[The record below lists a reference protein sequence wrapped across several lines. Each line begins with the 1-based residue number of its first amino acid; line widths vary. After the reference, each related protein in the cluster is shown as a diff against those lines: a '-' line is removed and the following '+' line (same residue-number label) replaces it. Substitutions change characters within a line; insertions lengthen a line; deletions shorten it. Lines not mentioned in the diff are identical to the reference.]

1 MLDATQPSELPMKAS
16 PTLYVICAA
25 VVLNACDAKSPS
37 AKGPVDTA
45 RIVDAIKTD
54 EVHWNS
60 DYKSGDAGVVA
71 AHYAT
76 NATLMIPGA
85 APLVG
90 AAAIKAGL
98 EQALSDKAFRLSFAS
113 DKVDVAA
120 SGDLAAARGSYT
132 ETATDPKTSEVV
144 TDKGSY
150 VTIYKPQPD
159 GAWKAVWDINTP
171 GAPPARPVGAQ

>member
-1 MLDATQPSELPMKAS
+1 MRAS
-16 PTLYVICAA
+16 PALFVTCAA
-25 VVLNACDAKSPS
+25 LALGACGVKSPP
-37 AKGPVDTA
+37 ARTQVDTA

-60 DYKSGDAGVVA
+60 DYKSGDAGVIA
-71 AHYAT
+71 GHYAPG
-76 NATLMIPGA
+76 ATLMVPGS
-85 APLVG
+85 APVVG
-90 AAAIKAGL
+90 TAAIKAAL
-98 EQALSDKAFRLSFAS
+98 AQAVSDKAFTLSFAS

-132 ETATDPKTSEVV
+132 QTTTDPKTKALV

-150 VTIYKPQPD
+150 LTVYRPQAD

-171 GAPPARPVGAQ
+171 GPAVAP